1 MKTTIHRIKFNFRKL
16 VTAITT
22 MCCLMVATC
31 LVNADPVLWRIQ
43 SQNKNNSVFLF
54 GSIHVADASVYPLR
68 PTVENAYKNSDILV
82 VEVDE
87 TQADQVKLNEILMK
101 RGFYPGTETIAD
113 HINQETMQML
123 QNFLNKS
130 GIPYVTIARMRPGL
144 IAITLTV
151 ARIVQLGY
159 SPELGIDRY
168 FLNKARNNKKPVHQ
182 LETAEA
188 QMELLLSF
196 SNDDLILK
204 HTVISLDDMD
214 AMFNEIIN
222 AWKSGDTGKIE
233 AVMLTE
239 QLNENPEFE
248 SLFKRLFDDRNVMMA
263 KKIEKMLHLTKNYFV
278 VVGAGHL
285 VGDMGIVSLLKNKGY
300 KVKQL

>member
-1 MKTTIHRIKFNFRKL
+1 MHMKANLPRIITLFVSMWCFL
-16 VTAITT
+16 ATASF
-22 MCCLMVATC
+22 VY
-31 LVNADPVLWRIQ
+31 ADPVLWRLQ
-43 SQNKNNSVFLF
+43 SRNNTVFLF

-68 PTVENAYKNSDILV
+68 PAVETAYNQSDILV

-87 TQADQVKLNEILMK
+87 TQADQVKLNEILMA

-123 QNFLNKS
+123 QSFLKKT
-130 GIPYVTIARMRPGL
+130 GIPYATIARMRPGL

-168 FLNKARNNKKPVHQ
+168 FLNKARKNKKTVQQ

-196 SNDDLILK
+196 SDNDLILK
-204 HTVISLDDMD
+204 HTVISLDDVD
-214 AMFNEIIN
+214 SMFNELMN
-222 AWKSGDTGKIE
+222 AWKSGDTSKIE
-233 AVMLTE
+233 SVMLTE
-239 QLNENPEFE
+239 QLNEYPEFE
-248 SLFKRLFDDRNVMMA
+248 SLFKRLFDDRNVSMTE
-263 KKIEKMLHLTKNYFV
+263 KIEQMLEQTKNYFV
-278 VVGAGHL
+278 VVGTGHL
-285 VGDMGIVSLLKNKGY
+285 VGEKGIVSLLKSHGY
-300 KVKQL
+300 KVEQL